1 MGRYC
6 FICHRERPNEAFSG
20 RGHSIGICK
29 KCGGLPKAERQ
40 RIQDEEFLH
49 HALEQ
54 RNISP
59 KNVEYF
65 KGMCLRYSDE
75 LGEKAAAMAELGLV
89 HPRKK
94 KRYGFLYHN
103 KRELFDRMVRL
114 FLIEEWVPEDFE
126 AREEEVMSEAG
137 GCLTEDAESD
147 ALFYKEDVR
156 DGDIPF

>member
-6 FICHRERPNEAFSG
+6 FICGRERPHEAFSG
-20 RGHSIGICK
+20 RGHSTGICK

-54 RNISP
+54 RNISQ

-75 LGEKAAAMAELGLV
+75 LGEKAALMVELGAV

-94 KRYGFLYHN
+94 KRCGFLYHN
-103 KRELFDRMVRL
+103 KRELYDRLVR
-114 FLIEEWVPEDFE
+114 FYLIEEWVAENFE
-126 AREEEVMSEAG
+126 AMEEEMMSEPCG
-137 GCLTEDAESD
+137 FLTEDAEND
-147 ALFYKEDVR
+147 ALFYKEYVND
-156 DGDIPF
+156 DIPF

>member
-6 FICHRERPNEAFSG
+6 FICRRERPNEAFSG

-40 RIQDEEFLH
+40 RIQDEEFLN

-59 KNVEYF
+59 KNVECF
-65 KGMCLRYSDE
+65 KEMRLRYSDE
-75 LGEKAAAMAELGLV
+75 LGEKAAAMDELGLV

-94 KRYGFLYHN
+94 KRYGFLYYN
-103 KRELFDRMVRL
+103 KRELYDRMVRL
-114 FLIEEWVPEDFE
+114 CLIEEWVPEDLE
-126 AREEEVMSEAG
+126 AM
-137 GCLTEDAESD
+137 
-147 ALFYKEDVR
+147 
-156 DGDIPF
+156 DGDESMKAGRETLALKP